1 MLAFLSCTQ
10 LDEADQA
17 RCQSVHLCP
26 LNGSF
31 LISVSK
37 SINSNC
43 EQQVDW
49 ISLNPETRDFSVIWI
64 IKRIRSWGNIMMSP
78 VRSLIW
84 CFFRCFGSDQSGLC
98 CTETNVHELPG
109 SPAPSLSSL
118 HSSSLLSG
126 LSIVDVSSYSSGCL
140 QTATTREYYPLH
152 PPLYVILTVESWII
166 RFVFRL
172 NASSH
177 CRTLGRGCSWT
188 WDLMNLNST
197 RLDSIPL
204 KTENRT
210 YLRLGLKIA
219 CLNLERMCKKLW

>member
-1 MLAFLSCTQ
+1 MSLIAGLVCVGVSQ
-10 LDEADQA
+10 LQA

-43 EQQVDW
+43 EQQVDR

-64 IKRIRSWGNIMMSP
+64 IKRIRSWSDIMMSP

-126 LSIVDVSSYSSGCL
+126 LSTVDVSSYSSGCL
-140 QTATTREYYPLH
+140 QYYPLH

-177 CRTLGRGCSWT
+177 RRTWGGVFL
-188 WDLMNLNST
+188 DL
-197 RLDSIPL
+197 RLDEP
-204 KTENRT
+204 
-210 YLRLGLKIA
+210 
-219 CLNLERMCKKLW
+219 